1 LILGQAMDFN
11 CPMRSGM
18 APVFHLVFATD
29 IDGDGHTMVGLN
41 GKIVF
46 DPNPSQPDLVT
57 APEHRVFGFV
67 VNSASSPLGSQ
78 G

>member
-1 LILGQAMDFN
+1 MDFN

-57 APEHRVFGFV
+57 ASPTAHREAETAKAHRG
-67 VNSASSPLGSQ
+67 
-78 G
+78 